1 MKKLLILLGFFMLS
15 GAVFGQSSGNE
26 KKLTLSEKLKKY
38 EGSFQ
43 IQQKDMRLK
52 PILPYN
58 IDELIENNRTENEVK
73 YVNLGEGL
81 RIMVLPKNRL
91 NKGEKIE
98 MYSTFDNK

>member
-1 MKKLLILLGFFMLS
+1 MKKSLILLAFFMLS
-15 GAVFGQSSGNE
+15 GAVFGQVA
-26 KKLTLSEKLKKY
+26 KLTLDEKLKKY
-38 EGSFQ
+38 EGTFQ

-58 IDELIENNRTENEVK
+58 FDELIENNRTENEVK

-81 RIMVLPKNRL
+81 RIMVLPKNKIG
-91 NKGEKIE
+91 KGEKIE